1 MGFTV
6 ARVSGAPSHAPR
18 PLGSP
23 PSEDLSDTSSEPGDV
38 GEDFEAIIALARTG
52 DPDAWGQIYRRFAG
66 PVYGFFVHQ
75 VRDPEVAED
84 LTAGVFVEA
93 IQAGVS
99 NYIVKPFTA
108 ETIKEKLEKIFA

>member
-1 MGFTV
+1 MGFTA
-6 ARVSGAPSHAPR
+6 ARVGGAPSRDPR

-23 PSEDLSDTSSEPGDV
+23 PPEGLSDAASES

-75 VRDPEVAED
+75 VRDPQVAED

-93 IQAGVS
+93 IQAAARFFGS
-99 NYIVKPFTA
+99 
-108 ETIKEKLEKIFA
+108 